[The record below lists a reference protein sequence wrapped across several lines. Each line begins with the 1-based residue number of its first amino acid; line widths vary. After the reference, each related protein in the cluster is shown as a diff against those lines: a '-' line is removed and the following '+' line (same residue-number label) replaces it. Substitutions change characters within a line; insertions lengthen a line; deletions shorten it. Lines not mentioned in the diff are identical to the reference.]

1 MTQDKVRV
9 KQKQYDRVFSDPKS
23 YPYKH
28 FQYIIDT
35 LKEYNFNSL
44 LEVGC
49 GKGRKLRLIRNN
61 FDVKVLKGIDLS
73 PVGVEV
79 AKKHNLDVVV
89 GSADNLPFSNNEFD
103 IIITH
108 HSLEQMKYII
118 EDVVKELYRVTK
130 KYVISFEPC
139 FELQNIFG
147 KIHNFTH
154 DYVKG
159 LPFIFEKHGFEVQK
173 FTNLK
178 KGIMTNRTCLIIS
191 KKFNKK

>member
-1 MTQDKVRV
+1 MNSNSVKLKQLKYDK
-9 KQKQYDRVFSDPKS
+9 VFSDPKS

-35 LKEYNFNSL
+35 LKEYDFNSL

-61 FDVKVLKGIDLS
+61 FDVKVLKGIDIS
-73 PVGVEV
+73 PVGVDV
-79 AKKHNLDVVV
+79 ALKHKLDVVV
-89 GSADNLPFSNNEFD
+89 GSADNLPFSDNYFD
-103 IIITH
+103 IVITH

-118 EDVVKELYRVTK
+118 DDVIKELYRVTK

-147 KIHNFTH
+147 KFHNFTH

-159 LPFIFEKHGFEVQK
+159 LPYIYEKYGFEIQK
-173 FTNLK
+173 FVNLK
-178 KGIMTNRTCLIIS
+178 VGILTNRTCLLVC
-191 KKFNKK
+191 KKIKK